1 VPNLIEP
8 WGDVV
13 TSEEEAVAGP
23 DSMAARAMTFEG
35 HHASVADTVVIRSR
49 TEATH
54 VGEFHGIAPTGRRI
68 GWGSVRLAWI
78 KDARV
83 IGQWPSRTGGT
94 STVSSPSRVEPGH
107 DLTAGSP
114 QQARIRIP
122 HLAPGRTR

>member
-1 VPNLIEP
+1 MLNLIEP

-83 IGQWPSRTGGT
+83 IGQWAQPDLWNIYPSAHRPGL
-94 STVSSPSRVEPGH
+94 SRA
-107 DLTAGSP
+107 T
-114 QQARIRIP
+114 
-122 HLAPGRTR
+122 T